1 MTFDAATSLVE
12 QPLLKSLPKTV
23 LTQLSAL
30 PVHELPGGTQVFET
44 RSDCG
49 GFPVILSGMVR
60 VFKHL
65 ANGRR
70 IELYR
75 VTPSEPCIL
84 SLGCLLGGGQYPAS
98 GITSGITRMI
108 VMPSELF
115 SQCLATD
122 AAFRTAIFRALGD
135 RLVNTMELVEEVA
148 TLRLDV
154 RLAAVLLEHDREISA
169 DGSRSIAIT
178 HQELAD
184 ELGTVREMVSR
195 LLDDFA
201 RQDIVVL
208 ARGRIELLDRERL
221 QAFATAR

>member
-1 MTFDAATSLVE
+1 
-12 QPLLKSLPKTV
+12 
-23 LTQLSAL
+23 
-30 PVHELPGGTQVFET
+30 
-44 RSDCG
+44 
-49 GFPVILSGMVR
+49 
-60 VFKHL
+60 
-65 ANGRR
+65 
-70 IELYR
+70 
-75 VTPSEPCIL
+75 
-84 SLGCLLGGGQYPAS
+84 
-98 GITSGITRMI
+98 MI